1 MDIPWYGWIA
11 IIGVVAW
18 AAIPIAGAL
27 GYARRKS
34 GVAGSKDIVQQ
45 NLAAHHAVLAKLEA
59 IETRLSV
66 IEKTLTDIH

>member
-18 AAIPIAGAL
+18 AVVVISGGLAN
-27 GYARRKS
+27 ARRKS
-34 GVAGSKDIVQQ
+34 GRVGSSDVVQQ
-45 NLAAHHAVLAKLEA
+45 NIEAHHAVLARLDA
-59 IETRLSV
+59 IDARLGV